1 MKITQKNKDKLLE
14 WGIIL
19 VPLLALI
26 LYKYFKKVYSINKN
40 GERHEKRR

>member
-19 VPLLALI
+19 VPLVALI
-26 LYKYFKKVYSINKN
+26 FYKYFAWGCLFVCGDWYDQ
-40 GERHEKRR
+40 

>member
-19 VPLLALI
+19 VPLVALI
-26 LYKYFKKVYSINKN
+26 LYKYLAWGCLFVCGDWYD
-40 GERHEKRR
+40 E